1 LGTYGDGGNAVVL
14 HRRLQWRGI
23 PSQILPISTAD
34 PVPAGCDIYVL
45 GGGEDGSQVLAAEIL
60 RGQRGLGRA
69 ADNGAVIFAVCAG
82 LQILGE
88 HFSGI
93 DQRRHRGMELLDVRT
108 VPRARRAV
116 GEVVAN
122 PDPRW
127 GIGRLTGFANH
138 QGATTLGPVA
148 APLATVT
155 RGVGNGAGTPD
166 EGAVQGRSVG
176 TYLHGPVLAR
186 NPDLADLL
194 LTWAVGRK
202 LAELPIPAVQTLRRN
217 WL

>member
-1 LGTYGDGGNAVVL
+1 MVL
-14 HRRLQWRGI
+14 RRRLQWRGI
-23 PSQILPISTAD
+23 EAHLLPISAAD
-34 PVPAGCDIYVL
+34 PVPNNCDIYLL

-60 RGQRGLGRA
+60 RRQRSRLARA
-69 ADNGAVIFAVCAG
+69 ADHGAVIFAVCAG
-82 LQILGE
+82 LQILGKQ
-88 HFSGI
+88 FSGI
-93 DQRRHRGMELLDVRT
+93 DQRCHPGLDLFDLST

-116 GEVVAN
+116 GEVVAD

-138 QGATTLGPVA
+138 QGATTLGPA
-148 APLATVT
+148 ADPLATVT
-155 RGVGNGAGTPD
+155 KGVGNGGDRPE
-166 EGAVQGRSVG
+166 EGVVQGHCIG

-194 LTWAVGRK
+194 LSWATGQK
-202 LAELPIPAVQTLRRN
+202 LPGLPIPAVDTLRRS